1 MDTASTIA
9 LLLTGAAGM
18 LGWFFAW
25 RGRGEQLEAMN
36 EEEASKQAA
45 VDANARAVTA
55 EARLAA
61 EQLRGDQLQRQL
73 DSERAAKQSI
83 IDAVAKSGAPVA
95 PVVVDDAFS
104 RLYSDGGGQ
113 GPGTNSSGNPVG
125 VSGQPAPATAAPGK
139 S

>member
-1 MDTASTIA
+1 MDIASTIA
-9 LLLTGAAGM
+9 LLVTGAFGC

-25 RGRGEQLEAMN
+25 HGRGEQLDAMQ
-36 EEEASKQAA
+36 EEEASKQSAA
-45 VDANARAVTA
+45 DAGARAVTA

-61 EQLRGDQLQRQL
+61 EQLRGDSLQRQL

-95 PVVVDDAFS
+95 PVIVDDALG
-104 RLYSDGGGQ
+104 RLYQNGSGQ
-113 GPGTNSSGNPVG
+113 GPGADASGNPVG
-125 VSGQPAPATAAPGK
+125 VSGQPAPATAATSK